1 MSVREYVGV
10 MGACESVGTPSARV
24 WLGETI
30 GIGAANGSGSWEAM
44 RSFADATSTWD
55 VVVEQAIVVAARKAK
70 ANGLRFVM
78 VDEISQ
84 DHE

>member
-10 MGACESVGTPSARV
+10 MGAGESVGTPSASVR
-24 WLGETI
+24 LGETI
-30 GIGAANGSGSWEAM
+30 GIGAANGSGSCDSM

-55 VVVEQAIVVAARKAK
+55 LVVEQAIVVAAKKAK

-84 DHE
+84 GQE